1 VPLYEFRCGRCRHE
15 FEKLVT
21 GAATA
26 VCCPSCGGRKVERK
40 FSVFGSRSSGK
51 FPSSK
56 GGSGCSS
63 CAKSSC
69 SSCH

>member
-1 VPLYEFRCGRCRHE
+1 MPIFEFRCGRCRHE
-15 FEKLVT
+15 FEKLVAGSQT
-21 GAATA
+21 SVA
-26 VCCPSCGGRKVERK
+26 CPACGGRRVEKK
-40 FSVFGSRSSGK
+40 FSVFGAKSGGK
-51 FPSSK
+51 FTSSK

>member
-1 VPLYEFRCGRCRHE
+1 VPIFEFRCGRCAHE

-21 GAATA
+21 GGATPP
-26 VCCPSCGGRKVERK
+26 CPKCGGRRVEKK
-40 FSVFGSRSSGK
+40 FSVFGSKSGGK
-51 FPSSK
+51 FTSSK

>member
-1 VPLYEFRCGRCRHE
+1 MPIFEFRCGRCAHE

-21 GAATA
+21 GAPAGA
-26 VCCPSCGGRKVERK
+26 VCPKCGGKRVEKK
-40 FSVFGSRSSGK
+40 FSVFGSKSGGK
-51 FPSSK
+51 FTSSK